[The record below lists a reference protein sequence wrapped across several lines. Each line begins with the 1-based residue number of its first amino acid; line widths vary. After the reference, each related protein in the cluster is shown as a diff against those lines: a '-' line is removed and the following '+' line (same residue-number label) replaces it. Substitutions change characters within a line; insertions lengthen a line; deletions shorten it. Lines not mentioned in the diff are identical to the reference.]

1 MFKTKCF
8 RDIPHLFTIK
18 VNLCPPR
25 ARNRNGPTS
34 SPDFRFW
41 LADSTLRITEAC
53 LELGHLPQMNPSYK
67 TWLESLKRRELGH
80 PKITKQIAG
89 LFLSLLTNA
98 CLLNKCL
105 YVYRIWLNTHFIYKL
120 VIVRLSGSIHCHVPL
135 RLAATDTRKILTVP
149 NDRYELNCILEKF
162 TC

>member
-1 MFKTKCF
+1 MDTTNGLPLVKLLMFKTKCF

-18 VNLCPPR
+18 VNFCPPR

-80 PKITKQIAG
+80 PKITKQIVWT
-89 LFLSLLTNA
+89 LPEPT
-98 CLLNKCL
+98 
-105 YVYRIWLNTHFIYKL
+105 Y
-120 VIVRLSGSIHCHVPL
+120 
-135 RLAATDTRKILTVP
+135 
-149 NDRYELNCILEKF
+149 
-162 TC
+162 